1 MPSMQNGTNFRQLSR
16 IFSFFDSFVI
26 LPVRIH
32 IIFHK
37 QKQTTTTMPN
47 ANYQVDFSTLDVS
60 ALRRYCRLNH
70 LKPKSKTREALVT
83 AATTHW
89 NSTSAQEVDSVAYFL
104 FAVKHRRKF

>member
-1 MPSMQNGTNFRQLSR
+1 MQKTS
-16 IFSFFDSFVI
+16 
-26 LPVRIH
+26 H
-32 IIFHK
+32 
-37 QKQTTTTMPN
+37 
-47 ANYQVDFSTLDVS
+47 QVDFGAMDVS

-104 FAVKHRRKF
+104 FAVKHRRKFSTFLYAYFIGPGSLLLCRVVSTRILWYFGFSSGTKERD